1 MMAFMMISM
10 SARNC
15 KLNTMTDYDSIWRTQ
30 DEIRTVV
37 NAVLDFLHQS
47 PQISQDEIEH
57 AVLDAIDASEEVPY
71 GILAQNAA
79 F

>member
-1 MMAFMMISM
+1 MLIG
-10 SARNC
+10 SAIYSYNVFDFC
-15 KLNTMTDYDSIWRTQ
+15 SI
-30 DEIRTVV
+30 ILYHILLLS
-37 NAVLDFLHQS
+37 LDFLHQS

>member
-1 MMAFMMISM
+1 MLIGSLIYSYNVF
-10 SARNC
+10 
-15 KLNTMTDYDSIWRTQ
+15 DFYSI
-30 DEIRTVV
+30 ILYHILLLS
-37 NAVLDFLHQS
+37 LDFLLHS

>member
-1 MMAFMMISM
+1 M
-10 SARNC
+10 SIRKYVLSSSVSIVALGEPLA
-15 KLNTMTDYDSIWRTQ
+15 KLLS
-30 DEIRTVV
+30 
-37 NAVLDFLHQS
+37 LDFLHQS

>member
-1 MMAFMMISM
+1 M
-10 SARNC
+10 ARNINQEVRPLLVRLDSRSGEPLA
-15 KLNTMTDYDSIWRTQ
+15 KLLS
-30 DEIRTVV
+30 
-37 NAVLDFLHQS
+37 LDFLHQS